1 MYKFDVRSGFGR
13 ELAAHQLRQHKISQ
27 VSSNSSESSGYF
39 LLSFLDKNKRIGQ
52 VALALLTG
60 CVVSILAGCGGVTYN
75 ASTRALSA
83 ISCANEVAY
92 GSTVDGMLSESER
105 GGEGFDNGDAFEQR
119 CGAERADFGRCALQA
134 QTTVGFNAV
143 SEAVSNQ

>member
-27 VSSNSSESSGYF
+27 VSSTSSKSFGYS

-60 CVVSILAGCGGVTYN
+60 CVISILAGCGGVTYN
-75 ASTRALSA
+75 ASSRALSA
-83 ISCANEVAY
+83 ISCANKSLTGAQ
-92 GSTVDGMLSESER
+92 STVCSVNLSAVAKHSTTVTLSSS
-105 GGEGFDNGDAFEQR
+105 DAALNVPATVIVAT
-119 CGAERADFGRCALQA
+119 GAK
-134 QTTVGFNAV
+134 TVGFNAV
-143 SEAVSNQ
+143 S